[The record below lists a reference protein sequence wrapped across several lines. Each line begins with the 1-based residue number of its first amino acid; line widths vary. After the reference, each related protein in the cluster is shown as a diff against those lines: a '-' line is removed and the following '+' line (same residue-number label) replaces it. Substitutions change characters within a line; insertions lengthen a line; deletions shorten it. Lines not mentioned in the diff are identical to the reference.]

1 MTDDP
6 QGQRGESESVA
17 ALSML
22 SRAALVAQ
30 FERLYRH
37 PPPPYAHRELL
48 LQAVAYRWQA
58 RRANGSSHRRL
69 ERRLR
74 NLAEQLRT
82 TGYLPVQGRPPVK
95 LGTRLLRDWDGETHT
110 VTVAEQGFLYRGN
123 AYRSLSVIA
132 RAITGT
138 RWSGPAFFGLK
149 ERGPLH
155 E

>member
-6 QGQRGESESVA
+6 QGQGGEVEPLT
-17 ALSML
+17 ALAGL

-30 FERLYRH
+30 FEGLYRCL
-37 PPPPYAHRELL
+37 PPPYAHRELL

-58 RRANGSSHRRL
+58 RRANGGSHRRL
-69 ERRLR
+69 EHRLR
-74 NLAEQLRT
+74 SLAEQLRT
-82 TGYLPVQGRPPVK
+82 TGSLPVQGRPPIK
-95 LGTRLLRDWDGETHT
+95 PGTRLLREWDGETHT

-132 RAITGT
+132 REITGS

-149 ERGPLH
+149 DRGTSP
-155 E
+155 